1 MRKLAPLGLAV
12 MLFVVGL
19 AVSSP
24 VEVKAQGTAGLVSS
38 ILNNMERNHR
48 TLTGLRARISMVK
61 YNAQLRDED
70 KYSGVVAYK
79 PAAGRNANIRVEWQS
94 PRQEILTVSNGEYT
108 LYNKRLNMA
117 YVGNSRSKRAQGGL
131 FSLLSLSGSQ
141 LRARF
146 EPVQDLREETL
157 WGGVHTYHLTL
168 VPRGNEGY
176 KYAEIWVD
184 DGGMPVQAKVVEK
197 NDDATTVRLMNL
209 ERNARI
215 SPEEFHLQLGD
226 DVKRVRS

>member
-1 MRKLAPLGLAV
+1 MKKLAPLGLAV
-12 MLFVVGL
+12 MLLLAGL
-19 AVSSP
+19 AASSP
-24 VEVKAQGTAGLVSS
+24 QEAKAQGAAGLVSS

-79 PAAGRNANIRVEWQS
+79 PATGRNANIRVEWQS
-94 PRQEILTVSNGEYT
+94 PRQEILAVSNGEYT
-108 LYNKRLNMA
+108 LYNKRLNIA
-117 YVGNSRSKRAQGGL
+117 YVGNSRSKRAQGGI
-131 FSLLSLSGSQ
+131 FELLSLSGAQ
-141 LRARF
+141 LRQRF
-146 EPVQDLREETL
+146 ESPQDLREETL
-157 WGGVHTYHLTL
+157 WGGVHTYHLKL
-168 VPRGNEGY
+168 VPRGAASY
-176 KYAEIWVD
+176 RYAEIWVD

-215 SPEEFHLQLGD
+215 SQDEFHLQLGD
-226 DVKRVRS
+226 DVKRVRG

>member
-1 MRKLAPLGLAV
+1 MKKLAPLGLAV
-12 MLFVVGL
+12 VMLLAGL

-24 VEVKAQGTAGLVSS
+24 RDAKAQGTAGLVSS

-48 TLTGLRARISMVK
+48 SLKSLRARISMVK

-70 KYSGVVAYK
+70 KYNGVVAYQ

-94 PRQEILTVSNGEYT
+94 PKHEILAVSNGEYT
-108 LYNKRLNMA
+108 LYNPRLNMA
-117 YVGNSRSKRAQGGL
+117 YVGDSRSKRASGGL
-131 FSLLSLSGSQ
+131 FDMLSLSGQQ

-157 WGGVHTYHLTL
+157 WGGVHTYHLKL
-168 VPRGNEGY
+168 VPKGGASY

-184 DGGMPVQAKVVEK
+184 DGGMPVQAKVIEK
-197 NDDATTVRLMNL
+197 NDDATTVRLMDL
-209 ERNARI
+209 EKNAPI
-215 SPEEFHLQLGD
+215 SANEFRLQLGN
-226 DVKRVRS
+226 DVKRVRG

>member
-1 MRKLAPLGLAV
+1 MKKLAPLGLAV
-12 MLFVVGL
+12 VMLLAGL

-24 VEVKAQGTAGLVSS
+24 RDAKAQGTAGLVSS

-48 TLTGLRARISMVK
+48 SLKSLRARISMVK
-61 YNAQLRDED
+61 YNSQLRDED
-70 KYSGVVAYK
+70 KYNGVVAYQ

-94 PRQEILTVSNGEYT
+94 PKHEILAVSNGEYT
-108 LYNKRLNMA
+108 LYNPRLNMA
-117 YVGNSRSKRAQGGL
+117 YVGDSRSKRASGGL
-131 FSLLSLSGSQ
+131 FDMLSLSGQQ

-146 EPVQDLREETL
+146 EPVQELREETL
-157 WGGVHTYHLTL
+157 WGGVHTYHLKL
-168 VPRGNEGY
+168 VPKGGASY

-209 ERNARI
+209 EKNAPI
-215 SPEEFHLQLGD
+215 SSNEFRLQLGN
-226 DVKRVRS
+226 DVKRVRG